1 MLKIDF
7 PKGLFCYHGC
17 MTEKS
22 DSQEPRRTLKQ
33 PSIAFPLGLIL
44 VSAVTLLVMFVP
56 IRTVRVGECN
66 GAQSIRLS
74 LVGGDWKKIEAA
86 KKDAQERRAKKA
98 EYIKQHPGFSM
109 GCSVGPTYRLYLF

>member
-7 PKGLFCYHGC
+7 LKDLFCYHGY
-17 MTEKS
+17 MTKKS
-22 DSQEPRRTLKQ
+22 DFQKPPKILNE
-33 PSIAFPLGLIL
+33 PSIAFPTGLIL

-56 IRTVRVGECN
+56 ISTVYVGECN

-86 KKDAQERRAKKA
+86 KKDAQERRARKA
-98 EYIKQHPGFSM
+98 EFLKQHPGFSM
-109 GCSVGPTYRLYLF
+109 GCSAGPTYRLYIV

>member
-1 MLKIDF
+1 
-7 PKGLFCYHGC
+7 

-22 DSQEPRRTLKQ
+22 NSKKPLKILKK
-33 PSIAFPLGLIL
+33 PSIALPTGLIL
-44 VSAVTLLVMFVP
+44 VSAATLLVMFLP

-66 GAQSIRLS
+66 GTQSIRLS

-98 EYIKQHPGFSM
+98 EFLKQHPGFSM
-109 GCSVGPTYRLYLF
+109 GCSAGPTYRLYIF